1 VEARLRELVDP
12 DEPVTMQHYIAE
24 R

>member
-1 VEARLRELVDP
+1 MEARVREFLRKGEI
-12 DEPVTMQHYIAE
+12 VTMQHYIAE